1 MADLDN
7 ERAQLSSNLLAEA
20 EERSQLELQRDQLM
34 SQLSDTAERLRAS
47 TLQARKGL
55 GFRV

>member
-47 TLQARKGL
+47 TLQA
-55 GFRV
+55 